1 MARKQ
6 VFRISFSTVA
16 AVTAFVA
23 LWILVEGPAAGL
35 AERLLS
41 LGSL

>member
-6 VFRISFSTVA
+6 TLRISLSTVA

-23 LWILVEGPAAGL
+23 FWVLVEGPAAGL
-35 AERLLS
+35 TEHLFSQAM
-41 LGSL
+41 